1 MPLFFQL
8 LFVSLLFANCEEVEL
23 TSSGDLFTI
32 DSDDS
37 CTPCYQI
44 EGSSAGLQS
53 PWLSQ
58 SEMALKSL
66 SLGKRGPI
74 GVLHPGLDLKT
85 VLKKEPKEVPAP
97 PKPEPE
103 SQPSPDTPDSPNT
116 PDSPKSPE
124 SPAAP
129 KSVKV
134 PPSKAVKDNS
144 TATVVVTKKKPMP
157 KEVLVDLN
165 ITVPSGKKPP
175 LEVEKFII
183 GKKKPDQN
191 KDIFKQA
198 PQTCEIRGKPDDCR
212 PPLVVKK
219 IIGPGGPAGG
229 KSGPSKINETMSYFD
244 LTMDYEDS
252 SVKMYGAEGSWW
264 RSDGMGTYFE
274 LSEVYNN
281 DVLYSGTLCPNSDS
295 EGDSCGMQ
303 LSEGYYVFHVYGTE
317 DPNKNSVAWNFC
329 GIDGGAESDLL
340 IYINSNGDCSPMSLK
355 VAPESVSNA
364 RNFVVM
370 KGSMELTGWYTES
383 LNEYDARVLMS
394 SMLYESRQLMTTASS
409 DSFKDWV
416 RSIVVSSMHET
427 YRDEY
432 AVSNQVD
439 FFMAMIPGDFGVY
452 DVTADTKSFM
462 LDVMSATIE
471 SSIQS
476 SEFIYNMYNVDKYSS
491 YDLSDNLAYTTA
503 VKLVSLEL
511 LGSQKDEATATN
523 LFSREYGLFIKE
535 SLEEEVGA
543 LSQLYGEMSQ
553 SNVVAGVVA
562 VALLAG
568 ISFFVVQRKLVPEAT
583 AEDSE
588 AVAPLKKSIQNIHTS
603 MGVMI

>member
-1 MPLFFQL
+1 
-8 LFVSLLFANCEEVEL
+8 
-23 TSSGDLFTI
+23 
-32 DSDDS
+32 
-37 CTPCYQI
+37 
-44 EGSSAGLQS
+44 
-53 PWLSQ
+53 
-58 SEMALKSL
+58 
-66 SLGKRGPI
+66 
-74 GVLHPGLDLKT
+74 
-85 VLKKEPKEVPAP
+85 
-97 PKPEPE
+97 
-103 SQPSPDTPDSPNT
+103 
-116 PDSPKSPE
+116 
-124 SPAAP
+124 
-129 KSVKV
+129 
-134 PPSKAVKDNS
+134 VKDNS
-144 TATVVVTKKKPMP
+144 TASVVVTKKKPMP

-165 ITVPSGKKPP
+165 ITVPIGKKPP

-198 PQTCEIRGKPDDCR
+198 PQACEIRGKPDDCR
-212 PPLVVKK
+212 PPLIVKK
-219 IIGPGGPAGG
+219 VIGPGGPAGG
-229 KSGPSKINETMSYFD
+229 KSGPSKVNETMSYFD

-252 SVKMYGAEGSWW
+252 SVKMYGTEGSWW

-303 LSEGYYVFHVYGTE
+303 LSEGYYVFHVYGAE
-317 DPNKNSVAWNFC
+317 DPNKNSIAWNFC

-340 IYINSNGDCSPMSLK
+340 IYINSNGECSPMSLK
-355 VAPESVSNA
+355 VAPESVSSA

-370 KGSMELTGWYTES
+370 KGSIELTGWYTES
-383 LNEYDARVLMS
+383 LNEDDGRVLMS

-409 DSFKDWV
+409 DSFKDWM
-416 RSIVVSSMHET
+416 RSIVISSMHET

-439 FFMAMIPGDFGVY
+439 FFMAMIPGDFGIY
-452 DVTADTKSFM
+452 DVTEDTKSFM

-476 SEFIYNMYNVDKYSS
+476 SEFVYNMYNVDKYSS

-511 LGSQKDEATATN
+511 LGSQKDETTANN
-523 LFSREYGLFIKE
+523 LFSREYGLLIKE
-535 SLEEEVGA
+535 SLEEEVGV
-543 LSQLYGEMSQ
+543 LSQLFGEMSQ

-568 ISFFVVQRKLVPEAT
+568 ISFFVVQGRQVSGAT

-588 AVAPLKKSIQNIHTS
+588 AESSRKISIHNIHTS